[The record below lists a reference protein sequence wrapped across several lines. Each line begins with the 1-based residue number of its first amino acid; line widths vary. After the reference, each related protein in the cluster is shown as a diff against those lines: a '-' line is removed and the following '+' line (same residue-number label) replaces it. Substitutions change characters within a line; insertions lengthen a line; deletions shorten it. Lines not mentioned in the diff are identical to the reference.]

1 MSYLIAAPEMMISA
15 ATDLGVIGS
24 TLGAAHST
32 AAATLDVMPAAADE
46 VSVAIA
52 RLFSQHAQDYQAL
65 SGQAA
70 AFHKQFV
77 QNLTASAGSYAS
89 IEAAIASLLQGVYTT
104 AVSTFDQLLLVAILA
119 ILYANNV
126 TF

>member
-1 MSYLIAAPEMMISA
+1 MSYVIAAPEMMTSA
-15 ATDLGVIGS
+15 AKDLAAIGS
-24 TLGAAHST
+24 TLGTAHS
-32 AAATLDVMPAAADE
+32 AAAPTLDVMPAAADE

-65 SGQAA
+65 AGQAA
-70 AFHKQFV
+70 AFHEHFV
-77 QNLTASAGSYAS
+77 QNLTASADTYAS
-89 IEAAIASLLQGVYTT
+89 IEAAIASLLQSVYTT
-104 AVSTFDQLLLVAILA
+104 AISAFDQLLLAAILA